1 MSEKAEKSGKAG
13 RLKAPAYTQNRELS
27 WLQFNA
33 RVMEEAED
41 ESVPLLERMKF
52 LAIFTSNLDEFFMIR
67 VGSLG
72 DLAEMNKPPID
83 NKSGLTPAEQLQK
96 IYAAV
101 APLYRR
107 RDRIFSEV
115 EKGLRAQGLWQVS
128 HGDLT
133 PEEHKFLRQYFKT
146 MIEPVLSPQIVD
158 TNHPFPHL
166 EGKMLYVGV
175 LLAKKKSEVLGLLPV
190 PASLP
195 PVVFLPGD
203 QGRYLLMETVLYEY
217 ADHVFSMY
225 DVLEKTVFCVTRN
238 ADIYLDDE
246 PSDGDEDLRRKMEKL
261 LKKRR
266 RLAVV
271 RLELTRPISDHFSAY
286 FQGRLHIGSEQ
297 IFVSRKA
304 PLRLEYAY
312 SLGSRLPEE
321 RRAALSDPPFSPQR
335 PSMLPPGKSLMA
347 AAMERDILL
356 SYPYESMEPFLQMIR
371 EASRDPNVVSIRITI
386 YRLARKAK
394 LVEYLCAAAENGKD
408 VTVLI
413 ELRARFDEQN
423 NIDWSE
429 RLEEAGCRIIYG
441 FEDYK
446 VHSKICLITRVDGG
460 QTRYITQVGTGNYNE
475 KTAELYTDVSLVTSS
490 ASIGADAAAF
500 FSNMALADL
509 EGSYSRLLVAPNS
522 LKGPILKLMDEQIA
536 LGSRGRIFLKF
547 NSLTDIDIIHKLCQA
562 SQAGVQVRMIVR
574 GICCLLP
581 GVPGYTDNVTVKS
594 IVGRFLEHS
603 RIYVF
608 GQGENEKMYISSADL
623 MTRNTV
629 RRVEVACP
637 IDSPQVRARLR
648 EILDLMWADTVKAR
662 LLRGDGCYDKLNRTD
677 EPLCAQERLMELALE
692 RAQAAAQAE
701 AAPAPVQESGWRHF
715 LRRLLNQ

>member
-1 MSEKAEKSGKAG
+1 MSEKAEKNGKAG

-195 PVVFLPGD
+195 PLVFLPGD

-286 FQGRLHIGSEQ
+286 FQGRLHIG
-297 IFVSRKA
+297 
-304 PLRLEYAY
+304 
-312 SLGSRLPEE
+312 
-321 RRAALSDPPFSPQR
+321 R
-335 PSMLPPGKSLMA
+335 PRS
-347 AAMERDILL
+347 
-356 SYPYESMEPFLQMIR
+356 
-371 EASRDPNVVSIRITI
+371 V
-386 YRLARKAK
+386 
-394 LVEYLCAAAENGKD
+394 
-408 VTVLI
+408 
-413 ELRARFDEQN
+413 
-423 NIDWSE
+423 WS
-429 RLEEAGCRIIYG
+429 
-441 FEDYK
+441 
-446 VHSKICLITRVDGG
+446 TP
-460 QTRYITQVGTGNYNE
+460 T
-475 KTAELYTDVSLVTSS
+475 
-490 ASIGADAAAF
+490 
-500 FSNMALADL
+500 ALAPACRRS
-509 EGSYSRLLVAPNS
+509 G
-522 LKGPILKLMDEQIA
+522 GPPSPIPPSPPS
-536 LGSRGRIFLKF
+536 GPPCCPRGR
-547 NSLTDIDIIHKLCQA
+547 A
-562 SQAGVQVRMIVR
+562 
-574 GICCLLP
+574 
-581 GVPGYTDNVTVKS
+581 
-594 IVGRFLEHS
+594 
-603 RIYVF
+603 
-608 GQGENEKMYISSADL
+608 
-623 MTRNTV
+623 
-629 RRVEVACP
+629 
-637 IDSPQVRARLR
+637 
-648 EILDLMWADTVKAR
+648 
-662 LLRGDGCYDKLNRTD
+662 
-677 EPLCAQERLMELALE
+677 
-692 RAQAAAQAE
+692 
-701 AAPAPVQESGWRHF
+701 
-715 LRRLLNQ
+715 